1 MPVRK
6 PPHIRTRASTPR
18 RVIGSLSTRLQSRH
32 PMPVPEHKP
41 SLDPA
46 RARVRRK
53 RLAWGLFFLSSALGV
68 ILFIDRYLSRVAG
81 GKDADFLRVVIEELS
96 SAYSAALLVPLM
108 VWLARRWP
116 VMGEGWTRSLVIH
129 LPFAALT
136 GMLHTTL
143 NSLSRWA
150 LIYLPGVAEVD
161 YLPSLQ
167 RYLLSL
173 PNQMIVYGL
182 VIAIT
187 HTIDRY
193 RAARNRELDAERM
206 QAHLTR
212 AQLDALRRQLEP
224 HFLFTT
230 LNAVSTLIYS
240 KPAAAEEMIARL
252 SSLLKH
258 AFSPEQQHETTL
270 AEELRLLDLYLDI
283 MRLRFDERL
292 FVQIDIPEELRQSR
306 VPRLLLQPLVD
317 AALRRSADPSKALV
331 AVKLIAR
338 ADHGRLVLRVSDQS
352 DDNRI
357 DVGDIGL
364 DNAKQRIRHMY
375 GEQYGLRR
383 EAAVLEGSDT
393 VVELPLST
401 EKT

>member
-1 MPVRK
+1 MPLTEH
-6 PPHIRTRASTPR
+6 PPRID
-18 RVIGSLSTRLQSRH
+18 
-32 PMPVPEHKP
+32 PV
-41 SLDPA
+41 

-53 RLAWGLFFLSSALGV
+53 RLAWGLFFLSSALGAV
-68 ILFIDRYLSRVAG
+68 LFIDRYLSRIAG
-81 GKDADFLRVVIEELS
+81 GKDADILRVLIEELS

-116 VMGEGWTRSLVIH
+116 VMGAGWSRRIGLH

-143 NSLSRWA
+143 NSMSRWA
-150 LIYLPGVAEVD
+150 LIYLPGIAEVD
-161 YLPSLQ
+161 YLPTVQ

-206 QAHLTR
+206 RAHLTL

-258 AFSPEQQHETTL
+258 AFSPEQQHETSL

-292 FVQIDIPEELRQSR
+292 FVQIDIPEELRHAR

-331 AVKLIAR
+331 AVKLVAR
-338 ADHGRLVLRVSDQS
+338 ADHGRLILRVSDQS
-352 DDNRI
+352 DDSRI

-364 DNAKQRIRHMY
+364 DNARQRIRRMY
-375 GEQYGLRR
+375 GEQYDLRR

-393 VVELPLST
+393 IVEMPLNT
-401 EKT
+401 EKV